1 MATLENIFQT
11 LGINKTNG
19 LYYTSDRKWK
29 SELQLPSRIV
39 RLLENDIQPNAFFC
53 IDNKPLILF
62 FENPTD
68 KDLHKKIWNFNET
81 PIVIIYRDD
90 IVEIFNGFRYDTKLD
105 SLSIIGNGNKL
116 NDFTYFKLVTGKT
129 WEDYQKELHYKNRAD
144 YRLLSNIKE
153 ARQLILNEFPEA
165 EDDNLQKQN
174 IKITN
179 ALLGKMIFVRYL
191 IDRKVKLIFD
201 DIPKIWSNN
210 DFCALLETPDEII
223 RFFEYLS
230 DERKGF
236 NGDLF
241 PITSD
246 EYKQIPQEAYNIII
260 RLLKSE
266 NITERQQSLFDLY
279 DFSIIPIEFI
289 SNVYESFIGL
299 ENQAEEGAYY
309 TPLFLVDYILS
320 ETVVNA
326 IQNNPD
332 KDCKVLDPACGSG
345 VFLVEVLRKLIEK
358 HIENNEG
365 VIENSEKFKADI
377 KEIAKK
383 NIFGIDKDESAV
395 QVAIF
400 SIYLTLLDY
409 MNPPEIATFR
419 FPILLNTNFFCFD
432 FFNKKA
438 LFNTT
443 FKEIEFD
450 FIIGNPPWKGG
461 ALGEYG
467 EIYIKERREEEKTKN
482 RKYPV
487 AINNGEIVEGFVLR
501 VSDFSKPK
509 TKCAL
514 IVRSSI
520 LYNQGYNTE
529 YSSFRRYWLE
539 EFLINKIVE
548 LAPVRREVFDKSN
561 DKAIAPAAIL
571 FYQYADGQKT
581 DDHVVEH
588 ITIKP
593 TRFFSYFKI
602 FTINRHDYKTV
613 EQGLL
618 KRNDWLF
625 KTLVYGSYLDFNLI
639 FRLTKNHTSVKEII
653 SDKTKFIYGTGI
665 HCRKESLSNPKS
677 TEQIKDEL
685 FISPYA
691 VESYFIDFEKKD
703 VLERDKV
710 DITKDIQLYQA
721 PMLLVREGID
731 TKLLNAKSA
740 ISFKSVIFK
749 DSITSIKP
757 IDKKVN
763 ILRAILG
770 VLSSNL
776 YTYLTIHT
784 FSSIGIERERA
795 KNYNKFSVP
804 YPECNIIELVE
815 FIEKAKIEL
824 HSLKQQDII
833 DDIKC
838 SKLQIEI
845 DNAQHEINE
854 SILNALNFNEIEKA
868 LLDYALNINRPLIT
882 RTERDKFKILGK
894 LQKPLDIYSAEIID
908 YVGVYLSRFKQNID
922 NDVRKF
928 VVRIWHNNQVM
939 GMFFEVVPIDTP
951 DENGIIWENADN
963 KSILSWLIQLSSEK
977 ITDRLFVQKDIRG
990 FEKEHFYIFKPNE
1003 KRLWH
1008 KAIAYLDAEEFM
1020 DAILR
1025 AGRRGE

>member
-1 MATLENIFQT
+1 
-11 LGINKTNG
+11 
-19 LYYTSDRKWK
+19 
-29 SELQLPSRIV
+29 
-39 RLLENDIQPNAFFC
+39 
-53 IDNKPLILF
+53 
-62 FENPTD
+62 
-68 KDLHKKIWNFNET
+68 
-81 PIVIIYRDD
+81 
-90 IVEIFNGFRYDTKLD
+90 
-105 SLSIIGNGNKL
+105 
-116 NDFTYFKLVTGKT
+116 
-129 WEDYQKELHYKNRAD
+129 
-144 YRLLSNIKE
+144 
-153 ARQLILNEFPEA
+153 
-165 EDDNLQKQN
+165 
-174 IKITN
+174 
-179 ALLGKMIFVRYL
+179 
-191 IDRKVKLIFD
+191 
-201 DIPKIWSNN
+201 NN
-210 DFCALLETPDEII
+210 DFCTLLETPNEII
-223 RFFEYLS
+223 RFFKYLS
-230 DERKGF
+230 DEEKGF

-326 IQNNPD
+326 IQNNPE

-358 HIENNEG
+358 HIENNEEI
-365 VIENSEKFKADI
+365 VENSEKFKADI
-377 KEIAKK
+377 KAIAKK
-383 NIFGIDKDESAV
+383 NIFGVDKDESAV

-400 SIYLTLLDY
+400 SVYLTLLDY

-432 FFNKKA
+432 FFNTKA
-438 LFNTT
+438 PFNTV
-443 FKEIEFD
+443 FKHIEFN

-461 ALGEYG
+461 ALGESE
-467 EIYIKERREEEKTKN
+467 EIYIKERGKKEKAENK
-482 RKYPV
+482 KYPL

-529 YSSFRRYWLE
+529 YSGFRRYWLE

-571 FYQYADGQKT
+571 FYQYANGEKT
-581 DDHVVEH
+581 DDHVLEH

-639 FRLTKNHTSVKEII
+639 FRLKKNYTSIKDVI
-653 SDKTKFIYGTGI
+653 SDKTNFIYGTGI
-665 HCRKESLSNPKS
+665 HCRKESLSNPKN

-691 VESYFIDFEKKD
+691 VESYFIDFDKKD

-710 DITKDIQLYQA
+710 DIIKDIQLYQA
-721 PMLLVREGID
+721 PMLLFRKGLD
-731 TKLLNAKSA
+731 TKKLIVKGA
-740 ISFKSVIFK
+740 ISSKDVIFK
-749 DSITSIKP
+749 DAITSV
-757 IDKKVN
+757 KVFDADIN
-763 ILRAILG
+763 ILKYILG
-770 VLSSNL
+770 TMLSDIYPYIAIN
-776 YTYLTIHT
+776 T
-784 FSSIGIERERA
+784 FASIGIEREQTQ
-795 KNYNKFSVP
+795 NYDKFSVP
-804 YPECNIIELVE
+804 YVECDIIELVE
-815 FIEKAKIEL
+815 SIEKAKIEL
-824 HSLKQQDII
+824 HNLKQQDTI
-833 DDIKC
+833 DNIKY
-838 SKLQIEI
+838 SKVQNVI

-854 SILNALNFNEIEKA
+854 SILNALNFNEFEKA

-894 LQKPLDIYSAEIID
+894 LQKPLDIHSAEIID
-908 YVGVYLSRFKQNID
+908 YAGVYLNRFKRNID

-928 VVRIWHNNQVM
+928 VVRIWHTNQVM
-939 GMFFEVVPIDTP
+939 GMFFEIVPIDTP

-963 KSILSWLIQLSSEK
+963 KKILLWLIQLSSEK
-977 ITDRLFVQKDIRG
+977 ITDRLFIQKDIRG
-990 FEKEHFYIFKPNE
+990 FEKERFYIFKPNE
-1003 KRLWH
+1003 NRLWH
-1008 KAIAYLDAEEFM
+1008 KAIAYLDVEEFM
-1020 DAILR
+1020 DAILK